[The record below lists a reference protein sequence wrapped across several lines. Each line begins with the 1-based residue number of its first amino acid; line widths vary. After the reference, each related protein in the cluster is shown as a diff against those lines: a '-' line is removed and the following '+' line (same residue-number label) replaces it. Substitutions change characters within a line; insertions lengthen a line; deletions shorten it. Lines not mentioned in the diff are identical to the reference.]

1 MNEDLLGEFLFSLST
16 LFMIPICWEGASR
29 PNGDGSQ
36 RKSTSESCI
45 KRIIPYFDV
54 LMEILH
60 QVEEGVMSEGL
71 FIDRICIK

>member
-16 LFMIPICWEGASR
+16 LFMIPICLESASR

-36 RKSTSESCI
+36 RKSISESCI
-45 KRIIPYFDV
+45 KRIIPHFVV

-60 QVEEGVMSEGL
+60 QVEEGVMSERL
-71 FIDRICIK
+71 FIERICIK